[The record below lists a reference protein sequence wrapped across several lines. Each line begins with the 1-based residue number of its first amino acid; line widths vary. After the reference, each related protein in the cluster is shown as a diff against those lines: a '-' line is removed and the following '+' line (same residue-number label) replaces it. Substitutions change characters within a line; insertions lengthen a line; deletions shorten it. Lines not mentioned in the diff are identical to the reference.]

1 MNQEDNKEEINKTKN
16 HKNGVIKY
24 KIFEKNFI
32 KIGKYILNNYTIS
45 NYSQSQNQVL
55 KSRSSIIDWLYII
68 SLTLNDSTLT
78 FFNSIQIFDLFLSK
92 NELLIQSE
100 EIQLYSAVCYFISKK
115 FNEVIML
122 SIPFVSNKLLK
133 GKFSKEEVSKTEIN
147 ILRKLNFNI
156 NIDTVQSYSLC
167 YYKILIEKFSEDAD
181 LIYETNTGIN
191 IFSLQVVDLLFE
203 CSPFSISFI
212 TYICSI
218 KLIFFFEII
227 DSNKVKNL
235 LLELKNILNEDVFNQ
250 LYSKYYESSCSL
262 FEIIKIKKDWLK
274 NKPYFKSF
282 FQLVNSNKDNDE
294 NNENEES
301 E

>member
-16 HKNGVIKY
+16 HKNGVVEY

-115 FNEVIML
+115 FNEVITL

-235 LLELKNILNEDVFNQ
+235 LLELKNILNEDVFTE
-250 LYSKYYESSCSL
+250 LYSQYYESSCSL
-262 FEIIKIKKDWLK
+262 LEIIKIKKDWLK

>member
-1 MNQEDNKEEINKTKN
+1 
-16 HKNGVIKY
+16 
-24 KIFEKNFI
+24 
-32 KIGKYILNNYTIS
+32 
-45 NYSQSQNQVL
+45 
-55 KSRSSIIDWLYII
+55 
-68 SLTLNDSTLT
+68 
-78 FFNSIQIFDLFLSK
+78 
-92 NELLIQSE
+92 
-100 EIQLYSAVCYFISKK
+100 
-115 FNEVIML
+115 ML

-235 LLELKNILNEDVFNQ
+235 LLELKNILNEDVFNE